1 MGDVL
6 IISQWHQEGTVGDS
20 LRDCDDQ
27 GNWMALHEFY
37 ADRPDVP
44 HEQMLAEHPDASFE
58 CAVPIAHTWI
68 LPPEPLRPHDWYRDP
83 ALVAA
88 QNEKVRASLEAF
100 LNERLTAMRRHM
112 RSGWWLLGEVRVH
125 VDVELCETVPMPG
138 N

>member
-6 IISQWHQEGTVGDS
+6 IISQWHQEGTVGDN

-88 QNEKVRASLEAF
+88 QNCVK
-100 LNERLTAMRRHM
+100 
-112 RSGWWLLGEVRVH
+112 RSPCREIRV
-125 VDVELCETVPMPG
+125 VEPTPG
-138 N
+138 GHEEI